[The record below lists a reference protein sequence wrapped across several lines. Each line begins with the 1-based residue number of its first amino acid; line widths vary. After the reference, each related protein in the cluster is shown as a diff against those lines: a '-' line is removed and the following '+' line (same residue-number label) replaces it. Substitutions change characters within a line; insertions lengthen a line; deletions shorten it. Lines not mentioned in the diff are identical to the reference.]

1 MPKAFDLFTLWVI
14 PAPASSWLNQCC
26 KKHMTK
32 DSRTYKPTAHVDPT
46 RPPAVETDF
55 HISLDGIRVLVV
67 DDETD
72 TRRLLFDTLHLH
84 GATITLAESGD
95 EALRILKYEKFDV
108 ILSDL
113 GMDGMDGL
121 DFMRAVRERGIL
133 TPSIA
138 LSGYTGVGP
147 QQEALQAGF
156 QMHLDKPVESPLL
169 AAAVADL
176 AEQNRK

>member
-1 MPKAFDLFTLWVI
+1 
-14 PAPASSWLNQCC
+14 
-26 KKHMTK
+26 MTK
-32 DSRTYKPTAHVDPT
+32 PSRTYKPSAHVDAT

-55 HISLDGIRVLVV
+55 HVSLDGIRVLIV
-67 DDETD
+67 DDEAD
-72 TRRLLFDTLHLH
+72 TRRLIFDTLHLH
-84 GATITLAESGD
+84 GAALTLAESGD

-121 DFMRAVRERGIL
+121 DFMRAVRERGIQ
-133 TPSIA
+133 TPAIA
-138 LSGYTGVGP
+138 LSGYTGLEP
-147 QQEALQAGF
+147 QQKALEAGF
-156 QMHLDKPVESPLL
+156 QMHLDKPVESPFL